1 MSDWKN
7 GLIGPEDYQE
17 PRCPLCMDGP
27 DREAGIMP
35 VPLQRIA
42 QKTDEYMGR
51 RDYAGAERHLR
62 YWLEEARIG
71 KDLRGQFSLWNE
83 LMGFYRKMND
93 KDQAIESAKNA
104 LSLIDALDNGDTIS
118 AGTCYVNCG
127 TVYDAFGLP
136 ERALP
141 LFEQAKEVYESA
153 LPESDARLGG
163 LYNNMAL
170 ALVALRRFGEAYE
183 LYQKALGVMA
193 EAPNGALEQAITY
206 LNMAN
211 AVEDE
216 HGLEKGEE
224 KIQQYL
230 ERAALLL
237 DTPELPRNGYYAFVC
252 EKCAPGFDYYGW
264 FLYAAELKERYE
276 TIYAGS

>member
-1 MSDWKN
+1 MGVK
-7 GLIGPEDYQE
+7 GLIGPEDYME
-17 PRCPLCMDGP
+17 PRCLLCEEPFG
-27 DREAGIMP
+27 REPGYAP

-42 QKTDEYMGR
+42 EKLDEYMGR
-51 RDYAGAERHLR
+51 RNYAAAEQHLR
-62 YWLEEARIG
+62 YWLEEARLAG
-71 KDLRGQFSLWNE
+71 DRRGQFSLWNE
-83 LMGFYRKMND
+83 LMGFYRKMNEQD
-93 KDQAIESAKNA
+93 KAIESAKNA
-104 LSLIDALDNGDTIS
+104 LALIDALGNGETIS

-127 TVYDAFGLP
+127 TVYDAFGMP
-136 ERALP
+136 DAALP
-141 LFEQAKEVYESA
+141 LFERAKAVYEA
-153 LPESDARLGG
+153 VLPETDARLGG

-183 LYQKALGVMA
+183 LYRKALQVMGA
-193 EAPNGALEQAITY
+193 APNGALEQAITY

-216 HGLEKGEE
+216 HGLEKGEA

-230 ERAALLL
+230 EQAAEKL
-237 DTPELPRNGYYAFVC
+237 DTPSLPRNGYYAFVC

-276 TIYAGS
+276 SIYAGS

>member
-1 MSDWKN
+1 MRDKRN
-7 GLIGPEDYQE
+7 GLIGPEDYAE
-17 PRCPLCMDGP
+17 PRCPLCMEP
-27 DREAGIMP
+27 DREPGYMP

-51 RDYAGAERHLR
+51 RDFAGAEKHLR
-62 YWLEEARIG
+62 YWLEEARLG
-71 KDLRGQFSLWNE
+71 RDRRGEFSLWNE
-83 LMGFYRKMND
+83 LMGFYRKMDD
-93 KDQAIESAKNA
+93 KEQAIESAANA
-104 LSLIDALDNGDTIS
+104 LRLIDVLDNAETIS

-127 TVYDAFGLP
+127 TVYDAFGMP

-141 LFEQAKEVYESA
+141 LFEKAKAVYEAS

-170 ALVALRRFGEAYE
+170 VLAALRRFGEAYE
-183 LYQKALGVMA
+183 LYQKALRVMGG
-193 EAPNGALEQAITY
+193 APNGALEQAITY

-216 HGLEKGEE
+216 HGLEKGEA

-230 ERAALLL
+230 ERASALL
-237 DTPELPRNGYYAFVC
+237 DSSSLPRNGYYAFVC
-252 EKCAPGFDYYGW
+252 EKCASGFDYYGW
-264 FLYAAELKERYE
+264 FAYAQELRERYE
-276 TIYAGS
+276 AIYEGN

>member
-1 MSDWKN
+1 MSKSIN
-7 GLIGPEDYQE
+7 GLIGPEDYLE
-17 PRCPLCMDGP
+17 PRCPLCMDP
-27 DREAGIMP
+27 NREPGYMP

-42 QKTDEYMGR
+42 QRTDEYMGR

-62 YWLEEARIG
+62 YWLEEARLG
-71 KDLRGQFSLWNE
+71 KDTRGEFSLWNE
-83 LMGFYRKMND
+83 LMGFYRKAGDRD
-93 KDQAIESAKNA
+93 KAVESAKNA
-104 LSLIDALDNGDTIS
+104 LSLIDVLKNGETIS

-127 TVYDAFGLP
+127 TVYDAFGMP

-141 LFEQAKEVYESA
+141 LFEQARAVYEAS
-153 LPESDARLGG
+153 LPERDERLGG

-170 ALVALRRFGEAYE
+170 TLAALRRFGEAYE
-183 LYQKALGVMA
+183 LYHKALDVMA

-211 AVEDE
+211 ALEDE
-216 HGLEKGEE
+216 HGLEKAEA

-230 ERAALLL
+230 EKAAALL
-237 DTPELPRNGYYAFVC
+237 DSPALPRNGYYAFVC

-264 FLYAAELKERYE
+264 FAYAQELKERYE
-276 TIYAGS
+276 AIYEGN